1 MLLNINLFI
10 YWLYKHFGD
19 LHIFHETACSFKTNY
34 LNCPKQF
41 IMWARNI
48 TIDLFFLLPF
58 SLNKL
63 PLAYTQVTFNNIK
76 VALLT
81 GDLLIM
87 Q

>member
-1 MLLNINLFI
+1 M
-10 YWLYKHFGD
+10 
-19 LHIFHETACSFKTNY
+19 
-34 LNCPKQF
+34 QF

-48 TIDLFFLLPF
+48 TIDLFFLLPI

-63 PLAYTQVTFNNIK
+63 TLAYTQVTFNNIK

-81 GDLLIM
+81 RDLLIM